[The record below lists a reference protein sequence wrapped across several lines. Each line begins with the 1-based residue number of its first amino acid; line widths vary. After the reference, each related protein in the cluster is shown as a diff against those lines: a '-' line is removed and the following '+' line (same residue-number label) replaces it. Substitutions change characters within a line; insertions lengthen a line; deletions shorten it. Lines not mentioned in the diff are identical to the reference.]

1 MGRKSVHVWYNEA
14 DMSVPLLKQTET
26 KPGAPVEQPV
36 VETLPVDRPFDGLE
50 GVSNTEKEIE
60 LETPVFQES
69 EETVDTEPV
78 ETDVP
83 LETAPPSASI
93 AITLAV
99 KDKVITQ
106 IEEIMSEDLTD
117 AFLKLPADKQQ
128 EFKQKG
134 EEAAGMIKE
143 LLTAVK
149 INAKKIFEILRAWM
163 KLIPGVNRFFLEQE
177 AKIKTDK
184 ILRLKP

>member
-1 MGRKSVHVWYNEA
+1 
-14 DMSVPLLKQTET
+14 MSLLPLKQTEI
-26 KPGAPVEQPV
+26 KPGVPVEQPV
-36 VETLPVDRPFDGLE
+36 VATVPIERPSDGLE
-50 GVSNTEKEIE
+50 SVSNTEKEIE
-60 LETPVFQES
+60 LETPVVQES
-69 EETVDTEPV
+69 EEPVDNEPTES
-78 ETDVP
+78 DVP
-83 LETAPPSASI
+83 VETAPPSAPV
-93 AITLAV
+93 AITPLA
-99 KDKVITQ
+99 KDKVTTQ

-117 AFLKLPADKQQ
+117 AFLKLPVDKQQ

-134 EEAAGMIKE
+134 EEAASMIKE

-149 INAKKIFEILRAWM
+149 INAKKIFEILRAWI